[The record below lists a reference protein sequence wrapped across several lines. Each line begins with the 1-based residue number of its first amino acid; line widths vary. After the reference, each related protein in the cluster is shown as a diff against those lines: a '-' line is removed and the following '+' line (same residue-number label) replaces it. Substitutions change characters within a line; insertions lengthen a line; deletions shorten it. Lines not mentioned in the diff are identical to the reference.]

1 MDKSSK
7 NKTINQHIIT
17 RLDVMQVQN
26 EHFETNEL
34 SRSNKTLYSLLGQ
47 VYEVF
52 KSIGEEDKETLKH
65 LKSILTERGV
75 KVQDNTPF
83 LTVLIRYVFNSDR
96 SKSFNYNRVISSAI
110 QKGIS
115 PKDLPSHIE
124 EMGGIEECKKDYIPS
139 QKTIDKKQR
148 VSDLIES
155 IQRKFVGLESF
166 YEFETGKQ
174 IKKVDGCQ
182 FVFTVGR
189 LGEDGKTIEL
199 VEVLSEMNKAME
211 KTALKLMSTKYK

>member
-1 MDKSSK
+1 MSK
-7 NKTINQHIIT
+7 VAKIKTINQQIVT
-17 RLDVMQVQN
+17 KLDVMKVEN
-26 EHFETNEL
+26 EKFETNEL

-52 KSIGEEDKETLKH
+52 NSVDKKDLETPRY
-65 LKSILTERGV
+65 LKSVLKQRGV

-115 PKDLPSHIE
+115 PNDLPSHIQ
-124 EMGGIEECKKDYIPS
+124 EMGGIEECKRDYIPS
-139 QKTIDKKQR
+139 QETIDKKQKLKD
-148 VSDLIES
+148 S
-155 IQRKFVGLESF
+155 LESTEHKF
-166 YEFETGKQ
+166 LELSSFHTQKMTNE
-174 IKKVDGCQ
+174 IKKVEGCQ

-189 LGEDGKTIEL
+189 LGDDGKTIEL
-199 VEVLSEMNKAME
+199 ISVLNQMNKAME
-211 KTALKLMSTKYK
+211 KTALKILSKQLK

>member
-1 MDKSSK
+1 MAKLAK
-7 NKTINQHIIT
+7 NKTINQQIVT
-17 RLDVMQVQN
+17 KLDVMKVQN

-52 KSIGEEDKETLKH
+52 NSVDKKDLETPKH
-65 LKSILTERGV
+65 LKSILKQRGV

-115 PKDLPSHIE
+115 PKDLPLHIE
-124 EMGGIEECKKDYIPS
+124 EMGGVEECKKDYIPS
-139 QKTIDKKQR
+139 QETIDKKQ
-148 VSDLIES
+148 SLKDSIEA
-155 IQRKFVGLESF
+155 IQLNFVDMESF
-166 YEFETGKQ
+166 HSVKTDKEV
-174 IKKVDGCQ
+174 KKVDGCQ

-199 VEVLSEMNKAME
+199 VEVLTEMSRVME
-211 KTALKLMSTKYK
+211 KTALKLMSNKHK

>member
-1 MDKSSK
+1 MSKTVK
-7 NKTINQHIIT
+7 NKSFNQQIVT
-17 RLDVMQVQN
+17 QLEVMKVEN
-26 EHFETNEL
+26 ENFETNEL

-52 KSIGEEDKETLKH
+52 KSVEKKDKETSDH
-65 LKSILTERGV
+65 LKSILKQRGV
-75 KVQDNTPF
+75 KVQKNTPF

-96 SKSFNYNRVISSAI
+96 SKSYNYNRVISSAI
-110 QKGIS
+110 QKGVS
-115 PKDLPSHIE
+115 PKDLPSHID

-148 VSDLIES
+148 MSDLIGS
-155 IQRKFVGLESF
+155 IQG
-166 YEFETGKQ
+166 EFMGMEILGTIKTTKQ

-199 VEVLSEMNKAME
+199 VEVLSEMNKVME
-211 KTALKLMSTKYK
+211 KTALKLMSTQYK